1 MGAAR
6 HPRRTPKA
14 RRQQDA
20 APGRL
25 FLCTPSSLSPSP
37 LPTHPTVARLMR
49 AHPPAPLCPPLQ
61 PSRFHGSPAC
71 GLLSTPSPL
80 HHSRERGGAA
90 VPRPSAQGWGR
101 EWGRWASWR
110 RGPPPASTVARLI
123 PRQAHSPGTIL
134 ESSLLDQALG
144 FCPAAQSGLGVVSG
158 RGSLRAEARF
168 VPPAPHPSP
177 HVVLAWFL
185 MSRPPQPPLPQEPRP
200 PRVRSPPLCVPAPGR
215 PLPSTWPRPWFAPT
229 LCAALRAF
237 PCSPAPFP
245 PQPPPPRSSQMQES

>member
-185 MSRPPQPPLPQEPRP
+185 MPRPPQPPLPQEPRP

-215 PLPSTWPRPWFAPT
+215 PLPATWPRP
-229 LCAALRAF
+229 
-237 PCSPAPFP
+237 
-245 PQPPPPRSSQMQES
+245 